1 MRRLLYLGG
10 LLFLLVSLT
19 GTTSTNA
26 PIEIAPPQKIM
37 LTPKIIKSPDPL
49 NSAEAISTNEPFE
62 IETTEKLPITPK
74 LIESPNPLTSGGSGL
89 KGMTIYNKGSHT
101 TLDSFDLTQTGNN
114 GSEWNG
120 RYIYVIKAVSHSD
133 SSIVQVFDPEIGLV
147 VDEWKMPFMGACMGM
162 AFVKN
167 AMYVVDWTNGYI
179 RKVSMIT
186 HSLLATY
193 TAPGGSSARG
203 LTSNGVDLYI
213 GVAST
218 ADTIYK
224 TDTLTNV
231 IDSWYIGSF
240 CDWVMDIAYAG
251 RDETI
256 WLTDDVTKQIMKVD
270 ISGPSAVQ
278 LEAFTPPGNP
288 SSNFV
293 EGISFDGSD
302 LWFNTYILARIYRL
316 DGEYSHS
323 RIALFQEHEPWGHR
337 AIKDILYDSGI
348 PFKVF
353 GMDDMGSA
361 NLSIYTK
368 AIVASQQDKE
378 MFDSLATYKTWWE
391 NWVSNGGV
399 LEINGATYTSETW
412 EGLIMP
418 GDFSC
423 VNNLSTLQQEVDIIS
438 SWHPMVNY
446 PHYIFDD
453 SLDNW
458 NASSHG
464 YLTGLS
470 DHYTVLTDTLDRP
483 VLAIKRLGDGGIIAT
498 QMTLEHAWYFNY
510 CPILENVIKYWQFGV
525 TDNVLF
531 ALADVDQPWMR
542 NALMTRY
549 QEIGNVDY
557 LDGRIYTP
565 EVEGLLMYD
574 AVLTYPNYAYQDEI
588 AMGDTL
594 ASYVDAGGN
603 VVTGGW
609 CWYTNGNNLAGAI
622 MDPAYNP
629 FYNPTG
635 GNHNSWANL
644 GWNNSG
650 HYMMNGITN
659 VSAVYRDY
667 LAVNPGADTVA
678 KYDDGEYLLG
688 YKTNPSGGVVVGLNL
703 VPADSLNYRWSGQ
716 GVRLTRNALHWAA
729 TSGVD
734 IDDEKDF
741 ADFKILEISAS
752 ILMDNGWIK
761 FYLNSPGK
769 IDFMIFDVAGRVMYE
784 RNLAYAVSGRN
795 TLDFNVS
802 SLVSGPYF
810 LHLSSGDRSITRK
823 IIVVR

>member
-10 LLFLLVSLT
+10 LLFIFVSLT
-19 GTTSTNA
+19 GATSTNA
-26 PIEIAPPQKIM
+26 PAELTQPQKVK
-37 LTPKIIKSPDPL
+37 LTPKIIKSTDPL
-49 NSAEAISTNEPFE
+49 FSSKAISTNEPVE
-62 IETTEKLPITPK
+62 ITKEKKLPIIPK
-74 LIESPNPLTSGGSGL
+74 IIESPNPLASGGSGE
-89 KGMTIYNKGSHT
+89 KGILIYNKGPHT

-120 RYIYVIKAVSHSD
+120 RYIYIVKSVSHSD
-133 SSIVQVFDPEIGLV
+133 SSIVQVFDPEIGMV
-147 VDEWKMPFMGACMGM
+147 VDEWKMPFIGACMGM

-167 AMYVVDWTNGYI
+167 AIYVVDWTNGYI
-179 RKVSMIT
+179 RKVSLIT
-186 HSLLATY
+186 QSLLATY
-193 TAPGGSSARG
+193 AAPGGANARG

-224 TDTLTNV
+224 TDTLTNI

-240 CDWVMDIAYAG
+240 CAWVMDLAYAG

-256 WLTDDVTKQIMKVD
+256 WLTDDVTRQIMKVD

-288 SSNFV
+288 GANLV

-302 LWFNTYILARIYRL
+302 LWFNTYNLARIYRL

-323 RIALFQEHEPWGHR
+323 RIALFQEQEPWGHR
-337 AIKDILYDSGI
+337 SIKDILYDSGI

-361 NLSIYTK
+361 DLSIYTK
-368 AIVASQQDKE
+368 AVIASAQDRE
-378 MFDSLATYKTWWE
+378 MFDSIATYKTWWE

-399 LEINGATYTSETW
+399 LEINGAVYSSEAW
-412 EGLIMP
+412 DGLIMP

-423 VNNLSTLQQEVDIIS
+423 VWRGSQIVGITST
-438 SWHPMVNY
+438 WHPMVNY
-446 PHYIFDD
+446 PHFIFDD

-458 NASSHG
+458 NFSTHG
-464 YLTGLS
+464 YLTNLA
-470 DHYTVLTDTLDRP
+470 DFYTVIVDDLNST

-498 QMTLEHAWYFNY
+498 MQTLEHGWYWFG

-525 TDNVLF
+525 TENILF
-531 ALADVDQPWMR
+531 AISDADQTWMR
-542 NALMTRY
+542 NTLMTRY

-574 AVLTYPNYAYQDEI
+574 AVLTYPNYAYQDEV

-609 CWYTNGNNLAGAI
+609 CWYTSGNNLAGAI

-635 GNHNSWANL
+635 GNHISWAGL
-644 GWNNSG
+644 GWNAV
-650 HYMMNGITN
+650 HPMMLGITS

-667 LAVNPGADTVA
+667 LAINPGADTVA

-703 VPADSLNYRWSGQ
+703 VPADSLNYWWSGQ
-716 GVRLTRNALHWAA
+716 GVRLVKNALHWAA

-734 IDDEKDF
+734 IEEEEDF
-741 ADFKILEISAS
+741 ADFRILEISGS
-752 ILMDNGWIK
+752 ILRDKGWLR
-761 FYLNSPGK
+761 YHLNSPGK
-769 IDFMIFDVAGRVMYE
+769 VSFRIFDVSGRVVYSKDLE
-784 RNLAYAVSGRN
+784 HPVSGRN

-802 SLVSGPYF
+802 RLVSGPYF
-810 LHLSSGDRSITRK
+810 LHLTSGKGELTK
-823 IIVVR
+823 KVIVVR